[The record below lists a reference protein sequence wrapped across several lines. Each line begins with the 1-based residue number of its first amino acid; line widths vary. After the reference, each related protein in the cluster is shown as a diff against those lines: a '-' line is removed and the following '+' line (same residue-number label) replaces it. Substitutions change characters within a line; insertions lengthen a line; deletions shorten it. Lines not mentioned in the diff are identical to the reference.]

1 MYDDDHVIASPFGYD
16 SKSEGSFTAASYQT
30 EGEEGLDASFT
41 SKPWARFVQTP
52 FILYI
57 IMDKNIK
64 MFEFKVAQRSTLFM
78 HAAIHFYNILYF
90 FMLLYFAQPSK
101 NFSIKI
107 YSPIAALNNMYRSL

>member
-16 SKSEGSFTAASYQT
+16 DKSEGSFTAASYQT
-30 EGEEGLDASFT
+30 EGEEGLDTF
-41 SKPWARFVQTP
+41 KPSARFVQTP

-78 HAAIHFYNILYF
+78 HAAINVGT
-90 FMLLYFAQPSK
+90 
-101 NFSIKI
+101 
-107 YSPIAALNNMYRSL
+107 R